1 MILTVAA
8 QKGGTGK
15 TSSSAAIA
23 QALDSMGR
31 KALLV
36 DADSQGSASLIYG
49 AEPSPGLY
57 GAIMGDEEAADLVQ
71 HCKPG
76 DILPSNSKLDRLD
89 IELNNQP
96 GRDAMLSEALKPLE
110 SVYDTIIIDT
120 APGMGTVLIQSLAAA
135 DKIIIPL
142 QADPHSLRGLHQI
155 AETIEQVKRFVKPDL
170 EVAGVFITQYSGR
183 PTLTR
188 QYDELIRQHCRDLGI
203 PFAETHIRRAVA
215 IQEAQALRESLYQ
228 YAPKSNPAVDYM
240 NLIEEL
246 SI

>member
-1 MILTVAA
+1 MVITVAA

-15 TSSSAAIA
+15 TTSSAAIA

-31 KALLV
+31 RSLLV

-57 GAIMGDEEAADLVQ
+57 AAIVGDQEAAGLVQ

-96 GRDAMLSEALKPLE
+96 GRDAMLASALEPLGDE
-110 SVYDTIIIDT
+110 YDTIIIDT

-135 DKIIIPL
+135 DRVLIPI

-155 AETIEQVKRFVKPDL
+155 VETIGQVKRFVKHDL
-170 EVAGVFITQYSGR
+170 EIAGVFITQYSSR

-215 IQEAQALRESLYQ
+215 VQEAQALRESLYE
-228 YAPKSNPAVDYM
+228 YAPNSNPASDYKA
-240 NLIEEL
+240 LIEEL
-246 SI
+246 DI

>member
-1 MILTVAA
+1 MVITVAA

-15 TSSSAAIA
+15 TTSSAAIA

-31 KALLV
+31 RSLLV

-57 GAIMGDEEAADLVQ
+57 AAIVGDQEAAGLVQ

-96 GRDAMLSEALKPLE
+96 GRDAMLASALEPLGDE
-110 SVYDTIIIDT
+110 YDTIIIDT

-135 DKIIIPL
+135 DRVLIPI

-155 AETIEQVKRFVKPDL
+155 VETIGQVKRFVKRDL
-170 EVAGVFITQYSGR
+170 EIAGVFITQYSSR
-183 PTLTR
+183 PTLAR

-215 IQEAQALRESLYQ
+215 VQEAQALRESLYE
-228 YAPKSNPAVDYM
+228 YAPNSNPASDYKA
-240 NLIEEL
+240 LIEEL
-246 SI
+246 DI